1 MMAAMRQESELIPY
15 APGRLEGSPVLALAP
30 HPDDEIF
37 GCGALLV
44 QAVRAGAVVH
54 TVVLTDGGV
63 QGDPAVRY
71 AESRAAADDLGLPKP
86 ELWGLA
92 DRSLDPGDPA
102 LSRRLAG
109 LLREVRP
116 AVVLAP
122 STAELNPDHR
132 ALAYAVYRVLR
143 EYDAAVTGA
152 PSLAC
157 YEVSGFLRPNL
168 LVDVTAEWPE
178 VLAAARRFG
187 SQNEILPYLEVMDA
201 IATARRLT
209 LPAHVKRAVA
219 LHVSLIAEIRATPL
233 TVWAADQGPA
243 AGLERDLAT
252 LGRRSP

>member
-1 MMAAMRQESELIPY
+1 MRLESELIPY

-30 HPDDEIF
+30 HPDDEVF
-37 GCGALLV
+37 GCGAVLV
-44 QAVRAGAVVH
+44 QAVRAGAAARI
-54 TVVLTDGGV
+54 VVLTDGGA
-63 QGDPAVRY
+63 QGDPEARY
-71 AESRAAADDLGLPKP
+71 AESRAAAADLGLPEP
-86 ELWGLA
+86 EFWGLA

-102 LSRRLAG
+102 LNRRLTE

-116 AVVLAP
+116 VVVLAP

-132 ALAYAVYRVLR
+132 ALAYGVYRVLR
-143 EYDAAVTGA
+143 ELDVGCA
-152 PSLAC
+152 PDLAC

-209 LPAHVKRAVA
+209 LPPHVERAVA
-219 LHVSLIAEIRATPL
+219 LHLSSTAAICATTLAE
-233 TVWAADQGPA
+233 WAAAQGPT
-243 AGLERDLAT
+243 AGMERDLGGA
-252 LGRRSP
+252 GMRRGSSI

>member
-37 GCGALLV
+37 GCGAVLV
-44 QAVRAGAVVH
+44 RTARAGAVVR

-63 QGDPAVRY
+63 QGDPEVRCG
-71 AESRAAADDLGLPKP
+71 ESRAAAADLGLSEPAF
-86 ELWGLA
+86 WGLP
-92 DRSLDPGDPA
+92 DRSLDPGDEG
-102 LSRRLAG
+102 LRRRLAG

-132 ALAYAVYRVLR
+132 ALAYALHRVLQQR
-143 EYDAAVTGA
+143 DLGCEPDV
-152 PSLAC
+152 AC

-187 SQNEILPYLEVMDA
+187 SQTEILPYLEVMDA

-209 LPAHVKRAVA
+209 LPPHVKRAAA
-219 LHVSLIAEIRATPL
+219 LHVAPAVELRTMSLAE
-233 TVWAADQGPA
+233 WAAGQGPT

-252 LGRRSP
+252 LGNLSP